1 MNKRLIVLT
10 HSNFDLEWL
19 KMTYDHGFSSEN
31 TLIYDRTFDDL
42 PNKKPIDHL
51 GQVIK
56 SPNVGSNIYDI
67 GRYILDH
74 YDNLPEM
81 NIFVKGNLFE
91 KHFTSEKRFIYGLNA
106 NWFVPLD
113 GTRSPALRYY
123 RYFLNDNYFC
133 IPIEWEQKNLT
144 IAPIFSEDDMKRTKI
159 YPRISNFIEFL
170 KDLFILNDEDIP
182 EMISYSPG
190 ANYAVP
196 KNCILKYSKNFYK
209 KMMYY
214 TDYSNNPVEAH
225 WFERILKLAWQGCL
239 EENLSYIVQ

>member
-19 KMTYDHGFSSEN
+19 KVTYEHGFSSEN
-31 TLIYDRTFDDL
+31 TLIYDRTPDDF
-42 PNKKPIDHL
+42 PNKTSIQHL
-51 GQVIK
+51 GKIIK

-67 GRYILDH
+67 GRYILDY

-113 GTRSPALRYY
+113 GTRSPAPRYY
-123 RYFLNDNYFC
+123 HNFLNDNYFC
-133 IPIEWEQKNLT
+133 IPMEWEQKNLT

-170 KDLFILNDEDIP
+170 KDLFVLNDEDIP
-182 EMISYSPG
+182 TMISYSPG

-196 KNCILKYSKNFYK
+196 KNCILKYSKNFYR

-214 TDYSNNPVEAH
+214 TDYNNNPVEAH
-225 WFERILKLAWQGCL
+225 WFERVLKLAWQGCL
-239 EENLSYIVQ
+239 EENLSYIVK